1 MSLMIGKPGLL
12 TTVQDLGRF
21 GFQKYGVI
29 ASGAMDG
36 FALRT
41 ANLLVGN
48 PQGAAGLE
56 ITMLGPEIWFEH
68 TALISVC
75 GGDLT
80 PQLNGQPFPLWRT
93 VLVPKGSVVTF
104 GRMQLGCRAYL
115 AVAGGIDVPLEINSR
130 STYLRAGIGGYQGRA
145 LRSGDVI
152 PVGKSTPLG
161 SQLLGVLVR
170 NEEREAGAV
179 SRWSAASSLRP
190 AYTVSPEVRVIAG
203 EQYKDFTADSRQCF
217 ESEVFAVLPESDRM
231 GYRFTGSPLKLEK
244 PAEMISTAVTFG
256 TVQVPPGGNPIVLM
270 ADRQTTGG
278 YPVIAQVASVD
289 LPLLAQVNL
298 GGKVRFRLISL
309 EEAQHLHLQ
318 REEALQTLEIGLG
331 SLR

>member
-1 MSLMIGKPGLL
+1 MSLRIGKPGLL

-29 ASGAMDG
+29 ASGAMDA
-36 FALRT
+36 FALRA

-56 ITMLGPEIWFEH
+56 VTMLGPEIQFEH
-68 TALISVC
+68 TTLISVC
-75 GGDLT
+75 GGDLS
-80 PQLNGQPFPLWRT
+80 PQLNGRPFPLWRT
-93 VLVPKGSVVTF
+93 VLVPSGGVVSF
-104 GRMQLGCRAYL
+104 GRMKLGCRAYL
-115 AVAGGIDVPLEINSR
+115 AVAGGIDVPLEMNSR
-130 STYLRAGIGGYQGRA
+130 STYLRAGIGGFQGRA
-145 LRSGDVI
+145 LKSGDVL
-152 PVGKSTPLG
+152 PVGEPTYQG
-161 SQLLGVLVR
+161 SQLLRLLAR
-170 NEEREAGAV
+170 DADREAGAV

-190 AYTVSPEVRVIAG
+190 AYSANPEVRVIAG
-203 EQYKDFTADSRQCF
+203 AQYPDFSADSRVSF
-217 ESEVFAVLPESDRM
+217 EQDAYSVLPESDRM
-231 GYRFTGSPLKLEK
+231 GYRFSGGSLKLEK

-309 EEAQHLHLQ
+309 EEAEELQLQ
-318 REEALQTLEIGLG
+318 REAALQTFESGIS